1 MKKTNINDIIKCLR
15 ELNKSF
21 SNRSLMFHMA
31 LATEEYGDISNLS
44 DKELL
49 FALEKY
55 LTLQEL
61 EIESQI
67 TEFYDADE
75 EEDF

>member
-1 MKKTNINDIIKCLR
+1 
-15 ELNKSF
+15 
-21 SNRSLMFHMA
+21 MFHMA